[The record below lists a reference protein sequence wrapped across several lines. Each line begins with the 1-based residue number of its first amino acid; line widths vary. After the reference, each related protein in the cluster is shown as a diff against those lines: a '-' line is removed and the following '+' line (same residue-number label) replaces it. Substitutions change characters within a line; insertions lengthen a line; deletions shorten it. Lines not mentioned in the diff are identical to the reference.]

1 MEVVLRPQRWPLS
14 GGGYQDSLNGR
25 RQLKRFAS
33 QPCSVQS
40 VRWREGSSLSR
51 IHILMI
57 ACRETL
63 SLIASRSSMST
74 IHEGKSTLTL

>member
-1 MEVVLRPQRWPLS
+1 MEVVLQPQRWPLS

-40 VRWREGSSLSR
+40 VRRREGSSLSR
-51 IHILMI
+51 SIRKGATVLWRRGFDPSSIWR
-57 ACRETL
+57 C
-63 SLIASRSSMST
+63 ASPLR
-74 IHEGKSTLTL
+74 